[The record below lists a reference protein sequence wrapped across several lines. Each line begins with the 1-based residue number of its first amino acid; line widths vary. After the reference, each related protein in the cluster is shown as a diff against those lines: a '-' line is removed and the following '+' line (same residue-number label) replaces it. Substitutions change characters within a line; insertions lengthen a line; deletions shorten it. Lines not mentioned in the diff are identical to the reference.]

1 MRTSKRTMDIFKG
14 MDVRE
19 HLKPFALAKISIA
32 LAIRSGY
39 KYDGEKD
46 DTLGLELDQDTI
58 TGKNRLLYKK
68 MIECNENKAIPEE
81 EYYPHYLKAYIDYG
95 ATLLEQEYKYSTD
108 FYVHLVELDKG
119 I

>member
-1 MRTSKRTMDIFKG
+1 MKTSKKTMNIFKEI
-14 MDVRE
+14 DARE
-19 HLKPFALAKISIA
+19 HLKPYALSKISIA

-39 KYDGEKD
+39 KYTGEKT

-68 MIECNENKAIPEE
+68 LIEFNEEKSIPEE
-81 EYYPHYLKAYIDYG
+81 EYYPAYLKAYIDFG
-95 ATLLEQEYKYSTD
+95 ASLLEQEYKYSTD
-108 FYVHLVELDKG
+108 FYIHLVELDKA

>member
-1 MRTSKRTMDIFKG
+1 MRTSKRTMEIYKA

-32 LAIRSGY
+32 LALRSGY
-39 KYDGEKD
+39 TFDGEKT

-68 MIECNENKAIPEE
+68 LIENNEKRSISEE
-81 EYYPHYLKAYIDYG
+81 EYYPTYLKAYLDYG
-95 ATLLEQEYKYSTD
+95 AVLLEQEYKYSSD
-108 FYVHLVELDKG
+108 FLTHLVELEKG